1 MLPTLHQIIN
11 IRETAD
17 QRAVEE
23 LPEKIPEL
31 FSFSVIK
38 VFAFLRKQTYP
49 FSLSL
54 SQVNLKS

>member
-38 VFAFLRKQTYP
+38 VFALLRKQTYP